1 MSRRSQSNNALY
13 AIALAAGMPVVLA
26 MTPAARWGHQAV
38 YVKSKQAMYVVGGEV
53 PTSSSEITNEVLI
66 LPLNT
71 TNPSFST
78 GSSSGLPPHAFASLV
93 ATSDGSSLVVAGG
106 MTPDCSSDGTAHTLN
121 LDGSASEGW
130 VATTPTSF
138 LRRRGT
144 GAAIIE
150 DGSDKGKLMVVGGIA
165 DSYSCSSSTYAFPA
179 ADILSLPLSSSSL
192 VSTRNLPTSLTGST
206 QAVSDFALTTD
217 ASGKVYL
224 TGGQSSSGEFVDM
237 TTVGIWDSTNGWTS
251 QTTSGEVPSGR
262 VGASLVAH
270 PTLDLLVLHGGST
283 DSAGTASALLSFLNT
298 TSWTW
303 STPSNLQ
310 PPGSSAK
317 SYHTSVMTD
326 QGVMITAFG
335 LASAHTPRSDVY
347 YLDMRDPSGSA
358 WSWKSTWN
366 SNMLTAYS
374 GSSTTTSGGTTDTS
388 ATTGTGGVNTA
399 QDNANGS
406 GGMSSK
412 KITSITVPI
421 LVVALL
427 LSPIIIYLIRRR
439 MRVMKKRRMARHFSF
454 SSQEDEGAFSS
465 NPFQQYL
472 AKRRTKT
479 QFPFGRDANEKEGN
493 LLTDMT
499 GGLTRM
505 ITRLSDR
512 SNSDDVHGPGSGT
525 AEREMMEVQRSPKVR
540 FTDKPGKNQPMNW
553 EEIDFGL
560 GKLDESKHLD
570 PSFTNNNND
579 DVDSSAIGSA
589 MVSPFADDAAVGPAS
604 TSVNFHIP
612 DAVGPATA
620 STQGYAPEMLYN
632 DDVATPAQFGRLDH
646 SEVGNARPAHDG
658 QASLIPSLFVQPA
671 TAPTTPAVNSL
682 STAYPAMVPTPASA
696 VGGASVQ
703 DGLDWNQLQSE
714 LENKPAFRSISPTA
728 QLRSHAHSQ
737 SAQLPSQPQP
747 MSRTG
752 SDIPRPASPAPS
764 IPPLDFQRRPSS
776 SGSSTGTITLV
787 HSSAQAQ
794 AQAQA
799 QLGRRPHEDLLPF
812 ASNMTSRSVSQP
824 VAFGRQIAG
833 GLGRRGSAPYAQGSG
848 DSPLSSGQTT
858 PTGRP
863 LSMTYSPGM
872 RRASGGNIYPMGAAL
887 TATGSPVNSERRAS
901 MLRVVNVTE
910 DETIDDDM
918 EHKGHAV

>member
-1 MSRRSQSNNALY
+1 MSSRKSQPHIALY
-13 AIALAAGMPVVLA
+13 AIALASGMPVTLA

-38 YVKSKQAMYVVGGEV
+38 YVKAKQAMYVVGGEV

-66 LPLNT
+66 LPLNS

-93 ATSDGSSLVVAGG
+93 ATSDGSSLVIAGG
-106 MTPDCSSDGTAHTLN
+106 MTSDCTSDGTTHTLN
-121 LDGSASEGW
+121 LDGTASEGW

-150 DGSDKGKLMVVGGIA
+150 DGSSNGKLMVVGGIA
-165 DSYSCSSSTYAFPA
+165 DSYSCSSSTYSFPA
-179 ADILSLPLSSSSL
+179 TDILSLPLSSSSL

-217 ASGKVYL
+217 SNGKVYL

-237 TTVGIWDSTNGWTS
+237 TNVGIWDSSNGWTS
-251 QTTSGEVPSGR
+251 QTTSGDVPSGR

-270 PTLDLLVLHGGST
+270 PTLDLLILHGGST
-283 DSAGTASALLSFLNT
+283 DSAGTASALLSLLNT

-347 YLDMRDPSGSA
+347 YLDMRDPSGGA

-374 GSSTTTSGGTTDTS
+374 GSTSTSGGTGTT
-388 ATTGTGGVNTA
+388 AGTTGGITTA
-399 QDNANGS
+399 QDTANGS

-421 LVVALL
+421 LVIALL
-427 LSPIIIYLIRRR
+427 LSPLIIYLIRRR

-493 LLTDMT
+493 VFTDMT
-499 GGLTRM
+499 GGLSRM
-505 ITRLSDR
+505 LTRLSDR
-512 SNSDDVHGPGSGT
+512 SNSDDGHGG
-525 AEREMMEVQRSPKVR
+525 AEREMMEVHRSPKVR
-540 FTDKPGKNQPMNW
+540 FSDKPGKGSNGQPMNW

-570 PSFTNNNND
+570 PSFTQGDNNTPI
-579 DVDSSAIGSA
+579 DSSAIGSA
-589 MVSPFADDAAVGPAS
+589 MISPFTDDAAVPGPAS
-604 TSVNFHIP
+604 TSVNFP
-612 DAVGPATA
+612 VPGTTAV
-620 STQGYAPEMLYN
+620 SSEGYAPEMLYN
-632 DDVATPAQFGRLDH
+632 DENVAPPQFGRLNREH
-646 SEVGNARPAHDG
+646 SGNGTPTNAG
-658 QASLIPSLFVQPA
+658 QAALIPSLFVQPA
-671 TAPTTPAVNSL
+671 TAPATPAVNTL

-703 DGLDWNQLQSE
+703 DGLDWNQLQTQ
-714 LENKPAFRSISPTA
+714 LESKPAFRSISPTA
-728 QLRSHAHSQ
+728 QLRSHAHS
-737 SAQLPSQPQP
+737 PSQPAQMTQSPQP
-747 MSRTG
+747 MARSG
-752 SDIPRPASPAPS
+752 SQTARPASPAPS
-764 IPPLDFQRRPSS
+764 IPPLEFQRRPSS
-776 SGSSTGTITLV
+776 SSSGTITLV
-787 HSSAQAQ
+787 NSSAQPQ
-794 AQAQA
+794 NRNHAQA
-799 QLGRRPHEDLLPF
+799 QLGRRPHDELLPF
-812 ASNMTSRSVSQP
+812 SSSNMTSRSVSQP
-824 VAFGRQIAG
+824 IAFGRQIAG
-833 GLGRRGSAPYAQGSG
+833 GLNRRGSAPYASG

-863 LSMTYSPGM
+863 SSMTYSPGM
-872 RRASGGNIYPMGAAL
+872 RRASGGNLSPVGGSGLGASAG
-887 TATGSPVNSERRAS
+887 TATGSPVNTERRAS

-910 DETIDDDM
+910 SEADSAE
-918 EHKGHAV
+918 HAV